1 MDYLKETKRI
11 VDKYKSDREAVLD
24 ILQDVQEEFGYV
36 PKESVFYIAS
46 VCSVNLSRL
55 FGILTFYAQFY
66 LHPRGKNILK
76 VCCGTACHVKG
87 AERNLVRIEE
97 KLNIKE
103 GETSADNMYTLEKIA
118 CMGACGL
125 APVVTLN
132 KDVYGHVTSEKID
145 KIIKNKGKR
154 E

>member
-1 MDYLKETKRI
+1 MDYILETKRI
-11 VDKYKSDREAVLD
+11 VNKYENKKEAVLD

-36 PKESVFYIAS
+36 PKESVLYIAS
-46 VCSVNLSRL
+46 VSSVNLSRL
-55 FGILTFYAQFY
+55 FGILTFYSQFY
-66 LHPRGKNILK
+66 LYPRGKNIVK

-87 AERNLVRIEE
+87 GGRNLVRIEE

-103 GETSADNMYTLEKIA
+103 GQTSADGMYTLEKIA

-125 APVVTLN
+125 APVVTVN
-132 KDVYGHVTSEKID
+132 KDVYGHVTLDKID
-145 KIIKNKGKR
+145 KIIKDKGKR

>member
-1 MDYLKETKRI
+1 MDYIKETKRI
-11 VDKYKSDREAVLD
+11 VDKYKNNKEAILD

-46 VCSVNLSRL
+46 ACSVNQSRL
-55 FGILTFYAQFY
+55 FGILTFYSQFY
-66 LHPRGKNILK
+66 LSPRGKNILK

-87 AERNLVRIEE
+87 ADRNLAKIEE

-103 GETSADNMYTLEKIA
+103 GQTSSDGMYTLEKIA

-132 KDVYGHVTSEKID
+132 KDVYGHVTSDKID
-145 KIIKNKGKR
+145 KIIKNKA
-154 E
+154 